1 MEKQYEEGVS
11 IGELCRMIG
20 KHIWKVLLASAA
32 CAVVLTL
39 LFAFVVNPLSREY
52 SMEFYLSYPGSDTLK
67 YPDGSSFSYR
77 ELIAYEALSSA
88 RNSDESLSSV
98 DIDKMV
104 KEDDIGVTAEFV
116 TVNERYVQTGDYTI
130 TVQGKYFSSRETAQL
145 FIRKLAETAVDSV
158 IGKASGVAYT
168 IDTEVFSQATFSEK
182 LTLLAEQRESILS
195 AYDEWIAEY
204 RSGYQA
210 GGKTLSQYRA
220 EAAVACGESELATL
234 QNELEM
240 RGYVPL
246 DEMEGRIAEL
256 KLEQVLNEEKIA
268 ALRDTLDS
276 MTTGIGSDSA
286 IAEMIAELV
295 VRNVQIESEIAALT
309 EENISAFEGKVQKLY
324 GAMQSAAE
332 TLRSVSVALCEQETN
347 VHFITNR
354 AAVSGEIGL
363 AVIAVGGFLLGFLV
377 AGIVVCRMGLKRPAD
392 AAAPED
398 GEKQTDPDGEHDGE

>member
-77 ELIAYEALSSA
+77 ELIAYDALSSA

-182 LTLLAEQRESILS
+182 LTLLAE
-195 AYDEWIAEY
+195 Y

-268 ALRDTLDS
+268 ALRETLDS

-324 GAMQSAAE
+324 SAMQSAAE

-354 AAVSGEIGL
+354 AAVSGEISL